1 MEGRGKIYRTQV
13 ILSVCA
19 GGVESVE
26 EVFRISYHDCV
37 GNENIWF
44 FYLCIDGAKVN
55 PSNNFEMSRAEM
67 FECHKKKVEKVKL
80 ISGVV
85 YKAQLNEYEKDKHL
99 PQGDVYFY
107 RKMLGG
113 AYLRTMMRDYE
124 IRWYGE
130 TRSREAQ
137 KCERENWSF
146 DVVGEVVIKVR
157 QEHARWI
164 GEYNMLTVEDL
175 KKWKSV
181 YEGDIHLSMMDV
193 KKMIRKLNNI
203 MRRRVIT
210 LEVDRE
216 FRNLTVEEIEAVQYC
231 RNELGMNCE

>member
-1 MEGRGKIYRTQV
+1 M
-13 ILSVCA
+13 
-19 GGVESVE
+19 
-26 EVFRISYHDCV
+26 
-37 GNENIWF
+37 
-44 FYLCIDGAKVN
+44 
-55 PSNNFEMSRAEM
+55 
-67 FECHKKKVEKVKL
+67 
-80 ISGVV
+80 
-85 YKAQLNEYEKDKHL
+85 
-99 PQGDVYFY
+99 
-107 RKMLGG
+107 
-113 AYLRTMMRDYE
+113 
-124 IRWYGE
+124 
-130 TRSREAQ
+130 
-137 KCERENWSF
+137 
-146 DVVGEVVIKVR
+146 VGEVVIKLR

-193 KKMIRKLNNI
+193 EKMIRRLNNI